1 MGLPNPGSCYQGWE
15 RFWSGQLEDVGKSC
29 GGVRRGALILAA
41 PVLEVLGPHLRGPGL
56 QETFGSFLAV
66 GKKELSGK
74 QTWIVESAQGLG
86 DLPFTPQLCPDPLG
100 DLGWALCF

>member
-1 MGLPNPGSCYQGWE
+1 M
-15 RFWSGQLEDVGKSC
+15 D
-29 GGVRRGALILAA
+29 LILGAQ
-41 PVLEVLGPHLRGPGL
+41 VYRRH
-56 QETFGSFLAV
+56 FGSFLAV

-100 DLGWALCF
+100 DLGWALCFDPQFPPGV